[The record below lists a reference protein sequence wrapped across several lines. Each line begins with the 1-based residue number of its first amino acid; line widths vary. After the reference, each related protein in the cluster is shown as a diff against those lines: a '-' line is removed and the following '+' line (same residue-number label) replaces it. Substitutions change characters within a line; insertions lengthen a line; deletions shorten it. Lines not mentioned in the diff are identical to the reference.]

1 MSGPAPSMSR
11 PGHMSETGP
20 TSTTKAEVKKKG
32 LINTH
37 RKGLINTNDYA
48 KLFTNEG
55 PDRQEASDTV
65 LVIVYDKDSFFNGH
79 QLTLVRRDED
89 MEFNIE
95 QEIIDRSSTK
105 YVFKCQ
111 DDHQYKE
118 DLCLKD
124 CLVSKFVNEV
134 NCLHARLYFLANE
147 TIKDNVSICTSADLT
162 NYTRILMRKKAE
174 EKQFIRLDRSTDEEF
189 GYAKIRQI
197 LGDFFT
203 EDLTL
208 RCGCPIPCRRK
219 NLELAKW
226 PTMRKNFRQKRNTKT
241 KNVFFQ
247 MKSTIKVY
255 SHHVLY
261 SGSDLVADIGGYLGL
276 FLGLSVFGL
285 AQLIT
290 HNVLKESKK
299 IIGLAK
305 EASTT
310 IDKRIKSMK

>member
-1 MSGPAPSMSR
+1 MFSYFF
-11 PGHMSETGP
+11 E
-20 TSTTKAEVKKKG
+20 G
-32 LINTH
+32 LINSQ

-55 PDRQEASDTV
+55 PDSQEASDTV

-147 TIKDNVSICTSADLT
+147 TIKDNVPICTSADLT
-162 NYTRILMRKKAE
+162 NYTRILMRRKAKD
-174 EKQFIRLDRSTDEEF
+174 KQFVRLDRSTDEEF

-247 MKSTIKVY
+247 VYMKCIFRLSFIKRKP
-255 SHHVLY
+255 SA
-261 SGSDLVADIGGYLGL
+261 S
-276 FLGLSVFGL
+276 
-285 AQLIT
+285 
-290 HNVLKESKK
+290 SKF
-299 IIGLAK
+299 
-305 EASTT
+305 E
-310 IDKRIKSMK
+310 RIN